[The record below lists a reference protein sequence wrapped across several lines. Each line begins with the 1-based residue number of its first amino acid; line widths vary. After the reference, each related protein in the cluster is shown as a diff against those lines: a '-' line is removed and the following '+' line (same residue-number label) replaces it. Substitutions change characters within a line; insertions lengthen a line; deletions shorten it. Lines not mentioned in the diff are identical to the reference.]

1 MGADGEGWDVEESG
15 LESVSRGDNADVVG
29 RGLKREDRGK
39 DGAGREEVLVGGV
52 F

>member
-1 MGADGEGWDVEESG
+1 MGADGDGRNVKKAG
-15 LESVSRGDNADVVG
+15 LESVSGGNETDVVRG
-29 RGLKREDRGK
+29 GLKREDRRE